1 MKKVICLCASA
12 LLLGSGSM
20 FAQGEMDAYKFSQY
34 DLNGTARY
42 LSMGGAFGALGGD
55 ISAMRTQCAP
65 LWCEMTKNNCER
77 HLLILMQ
84 TAAGEQGIIPDG
96 QGKNGGARQKT
107 SWLFAIPM

>member
-42 LSMGGAFGALGGD
+42 LSMGGAFGAPPD
-55 ISAMRTQCAP
+55 
-65 LWCEMTKNNCER
+65 ER
-77 HLLILMQ
+77 EPPDEDVPTELRLLLLLLE
-84 TAAGEQGIIPDG
+84 GE
-96 QGKNGGARQKT
+96 KELLLR
-107 SWLFAIPM
+107 

>member
-42 LSMGGAFGALGGD
+42 LSMGGGFWS
-55 ISAMRTQCAP
+55 IR
-65 LWCEMTKNNCER
+65 W
-77 HLLILMQ
+77 
-84 TAAGEQGIIPDG
+84 
-96 QGKNGGARQKT
+96 
-107 SWLFAIPM
+107 

>member
-55 ISAMRTQCAP
+55 ISAMRTNPAG
-65 LWCEMTKNNCER
+65 LAIYRSSEIVTTVSLSSIKTKTDWLGIEMDDKKTRFNFDN
-77 HLLILMQ
+77 I
-84 TAAGEQGIIPDG
+84 AYV
-96 QGKNGGARQKT
+96 GK
-107 SWLFAIPM
+107 